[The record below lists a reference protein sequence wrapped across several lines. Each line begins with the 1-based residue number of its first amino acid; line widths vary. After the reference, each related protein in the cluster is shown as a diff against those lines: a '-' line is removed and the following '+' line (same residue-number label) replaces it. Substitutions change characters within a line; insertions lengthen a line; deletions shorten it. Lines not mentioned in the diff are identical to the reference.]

1 MVYKLGN
8 TSDLASLPSTDPVT
22 LQNLYELTSVL
33 TNEYGDDRNID
44 TDDGGFVLYA
54 PPGTPA
60 KEVKA
65 SFDYTK
71 HPLEYVNRSGPICCA
86 FYLLNNEF
94 AVTIV
99 MSITDAPIEITDAFE
114 EGY

>member
-54 PPGTPA
+54 PPEHRQKKP
-60 KEVKA
+60 KF
-65 SFDYTK
+65 S
-71 HPLEYVNRSGPICCA
+71 L
-86 FYLLNNEF
+86 
-94 AVTIV
+94 TIP
-99 MSITDAPIEITDAFE
+99 SIPWST
-114 EGY
+114 

>member
-1 MVYKLGN
+1 MVYNLGN
-8 TSDLASLPSTDPVT
+8 TSALASLPSTDPVT

-65 SFDYTK
+65 SFDYT
-71 HPLEYVNRSGPICCA
+71 ICCA

>member
-1 MVYKLGN
+1 MVYKFGN

-44 TDDGGFVLYA
+44 TDDGGFVLYVT
-54 PPGTPA
+54 PGTPA
-60 KEVKA
+60 EEVKA

-71 HPLEYVNRSGPICCA
+71 YPLEYVNRFGPICCA
-86 FYLLNNEF
+86 FYFLNNEF